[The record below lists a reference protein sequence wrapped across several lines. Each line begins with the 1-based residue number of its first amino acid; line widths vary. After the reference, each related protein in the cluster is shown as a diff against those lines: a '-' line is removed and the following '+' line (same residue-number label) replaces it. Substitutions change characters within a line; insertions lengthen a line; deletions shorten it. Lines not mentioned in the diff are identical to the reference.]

1 MTGHRPR
8 ADQSPDSNDPF
19 GVSKFSP
26 RRNTVQI
33 ILCLAL
39 IIGLLAWTTI
49 HAARTGS
56 PTTTLIPAAALAA
69 ALVMII
75 ILVRVSIRTVQGEIW
90 IRRMGMGD
98 LEYRVEPTGNDEI
111 TKALEALETLRQSSL
126 RAIQLD
132 QVRLLSQ
139 ELQEKNVELE
149 SALETLRKTQ
159 DRIISQQKLAELGE
173 LSAGVAHEMRNP
185 LQFIKNFSIS
195 SNLLIRELEPLLE
208 QPDEASRE
216 EARELIQEISGNLER
231 VNHHSERANGIV
243 SGMLTL
249 DRGSGRGFRP
259 VNLNQLAAE
268 QTNRAHQAVQ
278 VHEPGFSAQVTMEAD
293 PDLGEITLVPE
304 DVARV
309 IANLVTNA
317 CQAMA
322 EKARGAGGNYTP
334 ELLVRTSGTGDGVT
348 ITVRDNGPGV
358 TPEIERKMF
367 NPFFTTR
374 DTGRNTGL
382 GLSLA
387 HDIAREHGGDIEVR
401 SEPGEYTEMR
411 VFLPDGPPPQR
422 EPGPDGA
429 GRRGALSRRRGEQ
442 HYPGIP

>member
-33 ILCLAL
+33 TLCLAL

-49 HAARTGS
+49 HAALTGS
-56 PTTTLIPAAALAA
+56 PTATLVPAAALAV
-69 ALVMII
+69 ALVMNI

-149 SALETLRKTQ
+149 STLETLRKTQ

-185 LQFIKNFSIS
+185 LQFIKNFAIS
-195 SNLLIRELEPLLE
+195 SDLLIRELEPPAGAAGRVRPGGGQGTHPGNIRE
-208 QPDEASRE
+208 PGTREPPQRTGQRDSVGDADPGPGERRGIQTGGPSTSWRPSRPTG
-216 EARELIQEISGNLER
+216 AIRQCRSMN
-231 VNHHSERANGIV
+231 
-243 SGMLTL
+243 
-249 DRGSGRGFRP
+249 RGSAPR
-259 VNLNQLAAE
+259 
-268 QTNRAHQAVQ
+268 
-278 VHEPGFSAQVTMEAD
+278 VTMEAD
-293 PDLGEITLVPE
+293 PDLGRSPW
-304 DVARV
+304 
-309 IANLVTNA
+309 
-317 CQAMA
+317 C
-322 EKARGAGGNYTP
+322 P
-334 ELLVRTSGTGDGVT
+334 RTW
-348 ITVRDNGPGV
+348 PG
-358 TPEIERKMF
+358 
-367 NPFFTTR
+367 
-374 DTGRNTGL
+374 
-382 GLSLA
+382 
-387 HDIAREHGGDIEVR
+387 
-401 SEPGEYTEMR
+401 
-411 VFLPDGPPPQR
+411 
-422 EPGPDGA
+422 
-429 GRRGALSRRRGEQ
+429 
-442 HYPGIP
+442 